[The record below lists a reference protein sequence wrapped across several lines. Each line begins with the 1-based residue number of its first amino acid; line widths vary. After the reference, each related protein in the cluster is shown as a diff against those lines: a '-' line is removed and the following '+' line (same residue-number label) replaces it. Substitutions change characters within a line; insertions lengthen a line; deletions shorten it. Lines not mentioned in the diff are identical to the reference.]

1 MVHDATH
8 SEKNGEEQDMQGQI
22 IDDKIDAEEVEH
34 DQYLV
39 FKVKSQE
46 FCIQA
51 MQVPNSF
58 PYIDGVANL
67 RGRLSTVINFRKKI
81 GLEEKQHD
89 EETRIIVIE
98 DKGYPIGMTVDSVE
112 EVIKIPGDLVH
123 KLPGT
128 TSNVIEDEP
137 ITGIGMVNKRMIIML
152 DIKKILDR
160 NTVFNLEEMKQV
172 LISSQAGEVDSTAS
186 ITSPSLVVGDKAE
199 KEESRHGKD
208 HDSG

>member
-1 MVHDATH
+1 
-8 SEKNGEEQDMQGQI
+8 MQGQVMN
-22 IDDKIDAEEVEH
+22 DEIDAEEVEE

-51 MQVPNSF
+51 KWVQEISRPLELTQVPNSF

-81 GLEEKQHD
+81 GLEKKPHD

-98 DKGYPIGMTVDSVE
+98 HKGFPIGMTVDSVE
-112 EVIKIPGDLVH
+112 EVIKITDDLVH
-123 KLPGT
+123 KLPES
-128 TSNVIEDEP
+128 TSTVIEDEP
-137 ITGIGMVNKRMIIML
+137 ITGIGMVDKRMIIML

-160 NTVFNLEEMKQV
+160 TTLLDLEKIKQT
-172 LISSQAGEVDSTAS
+172 LDSPQAAEGEITAS
-186 ITSPSLVVGDKAE
+186 ITSPSVTVE
-199 KEESRHGKD
+199 NEV
-208 HDSG
+208 

>member
-1 MVHDATH
+1 M
-8 SEKNGEEQDMQGQI
+8 KGQVI
-22 IDDKIDAEEVEH
+22 NDEIDAEEVEQ
-34 DQYLV
+34 DQHLV

-51 MQVPNSF
+51 MWVQEISRPLELTQVPNSF

-81 GLEEKQHD
+81 GFEKKQHD

-98 DKGYPIGMTVDSVE
+98 HKGFPIGMTVDSVE
-112 EVIKIPGDLVH
+112 EVIKIPDDLVH
-123 KLPGT
+123 KLPES

-160 NTVFNLEEMKQV
+160 TTVLNLENIKQ
-172 LISSQAGEVDSTAS
+172 IIDNPQAAEGDITAS
-186 ITSPSLVVGDKAE
+186 INSPSVVVGD
-199 KEESRHGKD
+199 RL
-208 HDSG
+208 